1 MAAEAEASIAAVGFP
16 IVNVQFQYKGIG
28 EESCRW
34 QVPMAIVVN
43 GAPFA
48 SENQG
53 EWVGNKWA
61 SLSIIRH

>member
-53 EWVGNKWA
+53 E
-61 SLSIIRH
+61 